1 MRNGRITT
9 VYPEMPD
16 LSGVE
21 LYVVLESLTL
31 KLIHIHQIG
40 AILLLMNA
48 LKRRSGATLYHDY
61 INQLMNFAK
70 IDGFKLF
77 KV

>member
-48 LKRRSGATLYHDY
+48 L
-61 INQLMNFAK
+61 
-70 IDGFKLF
+70 
-77 KV
+77 

>member
-1 MRNGRITT
+1 MFYSLGPH
-9 VYPEMPD
+9 VC
-16 LSGVE
+16 
-21 LYVVLESLTL
+21 VVLESLAF

-40 AILLLMNA
+40 EILLLMNA
-48 LKRRSGATLYHDY
+48 LKRHSGATLYYDY